1 MGLFVS
7 LYLVVLV
14 FLLTPS
20 LFIRLPPNGNKW
32 IVAGVHALIVGV
44 IFFLTSK
51 MVWRMTARFEGM
63 EDKKDKKE
71 HK

>member
-20 LFIRLPPNGNKW
+20 LFVRLPPNGSKW
-32 IVAGVHALIVGV
+32 VVALVHALIVGV
-44 IFFLTSK
+44 VFFLTHK

-63 EDKKDKKE
+63 EDKKEPKK
-71 HK
+71 